1 MENNNEY
8 VKKISDKL
16 DNIITKGFEINRNN
30 ILEAEDI
37 KYNKSTINS
46 ETYDEFGFLDKY
58 KDKNEI
64 NFHKALTE
72 DEELKIDAQQNL
84 RILKW
89 GEMLEN
95 YDKYK
100 LSNFSKLKE
109 RTRKGIPDS
118 MRGIAWINLA
128 GIKEFKKGK
137 ENLYKELIQNIK
149 NENFIDKK
157 EEDVII
163 RDLHR
168 TFPKSIIFSA
178 KLGEGQ
184 RNLFKILMC
193 AGVTNRTTGYV
204 QGMGFL
210 AALFLFYMDEENA
223 FWMLNCLFKK
233 YGLEE
238 VYKKDFPGLRKRFY
252 VLIKLIEKF
261 MPKVYNK
268 LIDFNVYPTM
278 YASQWF
284 FTCFSN
290 CLSFNVVV
298 RIFDCYLLEGEKI
311 IYRVALALFKLKEKF
326 LVNAKSFEKLMEGI
340 KSITNEIKDPDQ
352 LLKIG
357 FDFSLSR
364 EHIKNLEKDYENLA
378 KIDNNKLNVLLGY

>member
-1 MENNNEY
+1 M
-8 VKKISDKL
+8 
-16 DNIITKGFEINRNN
+16 
-30 ILEAEDI
+30 
-37 KYNKSTINS
+37 
-46 ETYDEFGFLDKY
+46 
-58 KDKNEI
+58 
-64 NFHKALTE
+64 TE
-72 DEELKIDAQQNL
+72 EEELKIDAQQNL

-89 GEMLEN
+89 TEMLEDFN
-95 YDKYK
+95 KYK

-118 MRGIAWINLA
+118 MRGIAWINIA

-137 ENLYKELIQNIK
+137 ENLYKNLLLNIK
-149 NENFIDKK
+149 NENFIEKK

-168 TFPKSIIFSA
+168 TFPKSIIFSS

-193 AGVTNRTTGYV
+193 MGSVNRTTGYV

-223 FWMLNCLFKK
+223 FWMLNCVFKK

-238 VYKKDFPGLRKRFY
+238 IYMKDFPGLRKRFY
-252 VLIKLIEKF
+252 IFLKLLEKF
-261 MPKVYNK
+261 MPKIYQK

-290 CLSFNVVV
+290 CLSFNIVV

-311 IYRVALALFKLKEKF
+311 IYRVALALFKLKENYLMKS
-326 LVNAKSFEKLMEGI
+326 KSFETLMEGM
-340 KSITNEIKDPDQ
+340 KSITNEIKDPDK
-352 LLKIG
+352 LLEIA

-364 EHIKNLEKDYENLA
+364 EHIKNFEIQYLNLV
-378 KIDNNKLNVLLGY
+378 KTNNEELNALLGY

>member
-1 MENNNEY
+1 
-8 VKKISDKL
+8 
-16 DNIITKGFEINRNN
+16 
-30 ILEAEDI
+30 
-37 KYNKSTINS
+37 
-46 ETYDEFGFLDKY
+46 
-58 KDKNEI
+58 
-64 NFHKALTE
+64 
-72 DEELKIDAQQNL
+72 
-84 RILKW
+84 
-89 GEMLEN
+89 MLEDF
-95 YDKYK
+95 DKFK
-100 LSNFSKLKE
+100 SSNFSKLKE

-118 MRGIAWINLA
+118 MRGIAWINIA

-137 ENLYKELIQNIK
+137 ENLYKDLLLNIK
-149 NENFIDKK
+149 NENFIEKK
-157 EEDVII
+157 EEDIII

-193 AGVTNRTTGYV
+193 TGSVNRTTGYV

-223 FWMLNCLFKK
+223 FWMLNCLFKN

-238 VYKKDFPGLRKRFY
+238 IYMKDFPGLRKRFY
-252 VLIKLIEKF
+252 IFLKLIEKF
-261 MPKVYNK
+261 MPKIYQK
-268 LIDFNVYPTM
+268 LIKFNVYPTM

-290 CLSFNVVV
+290 CLSFNIVV

-311 IYRVALALFKLKEKF
+311 IYRVALALFKLKENYLLK
-326 LVNAKSFEKLMEGI
+326 AKSFETLMEGM
-340 KSITNEIKDPDQ
+340 KSITNEIKDPDK
-352 LLKIG
+352 LLEIA

-364 EHIKNLEKDYENLA
+364 EHIKNFEKEYLNLV
-378 KIDNNKLNVLLGY
+378 KNNNDELNALLGL

>member
-1 MENNNEY
+1 MENTNDDQINKDENREKKEIESQLIESIKNRENPTKERLEKAEEIDFKSIPDELIKTDEYGFVQNETEE
-8 VKKISDKL
+8 KPKDQKELLKL
-16 DNIITKGFEINRNN
+16 NARIEKWNDMIEHFNI
-30 ILEAEDI
+30 
-37 KYNKSTINS
+37 Y
-46 ETYDEFGFLDKY
+46 
-58 KDKNEI
+58 
-64 NFHKALTE
+64 LTS
-72 DEELKIDAQQNL
+72 K
-84 RILKW
+84 
-89 GEMLEN
+89 
-95 YDKYK
+95 
-100 LSNFSKLKE
+100 FSKLKE

-118 MRGIAWINLA
+118 MRGIAWINIA

-137 ENLYKELIQNIK
+137 ENLYKDLLLNIK
-149 NENFIDKK
+149 NENFIEKK

-193 AGVTNRTTGYV
+193 TGSVNRTTGYV

-223 FWMLNCLFKK
+223 FWMLNCLFKN

-238 VYKKDFPGLRKRFY
+238 IYMKDFPGLRKRFY
-252 VLIKLIEKF
+252 IFLKLMEKF
-261 MPKVYNK
+261 MPKIYQK
-268 LIDFNVYPTM
+268 LIKFNVYPTM

-290 CLSFNVVV
+290 CLSFNIVV

-311 IYRVALALFKLKEKF
+311 IYRVALALFKLKENYLLK
-326 LVNAKSFEKLMEGI
+326 AKSFETLMEGM
-340 KSITNEIKDPDQ
+340 KSITNEIKDPDK
-352 LLKIG
+352 LLEIA

-364 EHIKNLEKDYENLA
+364 EHIKNFEKEYLNLV
-378 KIDNNKLNVLLGY
+378 KNNNDELNALLGL

>member
-1 MENNNEY
+1 
-8 VKKISDKL
+8 
-16 DNIITKGFEINRNN
+16 
-30 ILEAEDI
+30 
-37 KYNKSTINS
+37 
-46 ETYDEFGFLDKY
+46 
-58 KDKNEI
+58 
-64 NFHKALTE
+64 
-72 DEELKIDAQQNL
+72 
-84 RILKW
+84 
-89 GEMLEN
+89 MLEN
-95 YDKYK
+95 FNIYRTHK
-100 LSNFSKLKE
+100 FSKLKE
-109 RTRKGIPDS
+109 RTRKGIPDG
-118 MRGIAWINLA
+118 MRGIAWINIA
-128 GIKEFKKGK
+128 GVSEYKKGK
-137 ENLYKELIQNIK
+137 ENLYKNLLSNIK
-149 NENFIDKK
+149 SNDFIDKK

-168 TFPKSIIFSA
+168 TFPKSIIFNS

-184 RNLFKILMC
+184 RNLFRILMC
-193 AGVTNRTTGYV
+193 MGSVNRNTGYV

-210 AALFLFYMDEENA
+210 AALFLLYMDEENA
-223 FWMLNCLFKK
+223 FWMLNIVFKK

-238 VYKKDFPGLRKRFY
+238 VYMKDFPGLRKRFY
-252 VLIKLIEKF
+252 VFIKLLQKF
-261 MPKVYNK
+261 MPKIYNK
-268 LIDFNVYPTM
+268 LIELNIYPTM